1 MYMKIG
7 IFDSGLGG
15 LAILKAVR
23 RLLPDYDF
31 VYLGDTLRTPYG
43 NHTPET
49 IYKWT
54 EQGVELLFKNNCNLI
69 IIACNT
75 ATVHALRRLQR
86 EYLPKH
92 QPQRR
97 ILGVVVPTLE
107 AAIGLKSKKLG
118 VLATRATIQ
127 SNVYTKELKK
137 SNPSIQIFQQA
148 APLLASIIE
157 ENETALLITAIKNYI
172 APLKKKKIDTLLLA
186 CTHYALIKAKVQ
198 ALLGKYVQVL
208 SQDDIIPGKLKAYLA
223 HHPEITKR
231 LSKKSTIT
239 ILVTEKTAVYD
250 TYVRFHFGKST
261 DISVVNLIA

>member
-75 ATVHALRRLQR
+75 ATVHA
-86 EYLPKH
+86 P
-92 QPQRR
+92 
-97 ILGVVVPTLE
+97 
-107 AAIGLKSKKLG
+107 
-118 VLATRATIQ
+118 
-127 SNVYTKELKK
+127 
-137 SNPSIQIFQQA
+137 
-148 APLLASIIE
+148 
-157 ENETALLITAIKNYI
+157 
-172 APLKKKKIDTLLLA
+172 
-186 CTHYALIKAKVQ
+186 
-198 ALLGKYVQVL
+198 
-208 SQDDIIPGKLKAYLA
+208 
-223 HHPEITKR
+223 
-231 LSKKSTIT
+231 
-239 ILVTEKTAVYD
+239 
-250 TYVRFHFGKST
+250 
-261 DISVVNLIA
+261 